1 MREKAPLLFDLQSML
16 LVEENHAG
24 VSMSTHANNKMFYM
38 EEDRLHGHGG
48 RGGSTRNEGGRHE
61 QNQRHG
67 GVATIVPNPRE
78 VRGVKV
84 APETGKE
91 SPQ

>member
-1 MREKAPLLFDLQSML
+1 ML

-24 VSMSTHANNKMFYM
+24 ASTSTHVSNKMLYM
-38 EEDRLHGHGG
+38 EEERPRVHGG
-48 RGGSTRNEGGRHE
+48 RGGSARNGGGRHE

-78 VRGVKV
+78 VGGVKV